1 MTNMKYNGYTKG
13 VLLIVAGLLIAFFP
27 GLISGIFYTIG
38 GIILA
43 FSIVSL
49 IAGIGAFGGKIFGGG
64 SIAGIII
71 GIVIISL
78 PSLVHI
84 GIPLIAGVVFASTG
98 LERLFTAIQAKKL
111 GKNWI
116 ISLVA
121 AIVLLLIG
129 GTLMFHPVKT
139 GTAARILLGAALV
152 GVGVFNSFVDSKN
165 SSDTGG
171 IIDVDSYTV
180 KDDTKYL
187 K

>member
-1 MTNMKYNGYTKG
+1 MTNMRYNGYTKG
-13 VLLIVAGLLIAFFP
+13 VLLIVAGLMIAFFP

-49 IAGIGAFGGKIFGGG
+49 FASLGGRAFGGG
-64 SIAGIII
+64 SIVGIVI

-84 GIPLIAGVVFASTG
+84 GIPLIAGAVFASSG
-98 LERLFTAIQAKKL
+98 LERLFAANQARKI

-116 ISLVA
+116 VSLIA
-121 AIVLLLIG
+121 AIVLLLVG
-129 GTLMFHPVKT
+129 GVLIFHPVKT

-165 SSDTGG
+165 APGPGD

-180 KDDTKYL
+180 RDDTKYL